1 MITNVTVVT
10 NLAIIKEEP
19 TVSMASSSAVKTEVK
34 TEVKALTYTHKLK
47 RAWVQTYN
55 NCNNEPNAKKVTP
68 NALGYSDYLAPCTSK
83 NTTDMP
89 LPIVPIYASP
99 KTSMDEVLTRFPHV
113 GEQIFANLDDQNL
126 AKCREVCDPW
136 MTFLDNE
143 KLIWI
148 RIIMSHIEATNSWN
162 WQKFFSSTSISMV
175 CKIAIRMQHF
185 YKFECTSGI
194 VKEMSPLHF
203 AVMMYDDTK
212 YCVNLIE
219 NGTMEH
225 PKNENETT
233 PLHYSAKYG
242 YIGVC
247 QLLLE
252 HFSDEN
258 PKNKADKTP
267 LELAIQFNNYF
278 VCELIIRKC
287 EAKNPMVV
295 RPGAAITPVSFK
307 RPWISTFPTIF
318 SDLSTILNPLN
329 KDGFTPLHLAAING
343 RKDLC
348 QLIMKNLADKNP
360 ESTQNVPLFGLTPL
374 HLAAREGHFSICEL
388 ILKNVGNK
396 NPYDKL
402 RRSPLNMA
410 ARRGHLSI
418 CHLLYENSPDITD
431 HDLCLML
438 EAAVYGGHYDVCK
451 FFVQKIGCKVL
462 EYVDLSLCAAAAT
475 GNLKICKLLIEN
487 LQINRRTEHNYDT
500 PLHAAAK
507 QGHFDIY
514 KLIMKGFRDKN
525 PKDYTGN
532 TPLHLAA
539 RIGHFNLCELII
551 LNVVNKNPINL
562 RYETPMYV
570 AAISNHVAVCDFLEK
585 SVRNCKV
592 KSSLE
597 TENYYNSD
605 LPDSATE
612 PSHHNMLLDYSQ

>member
-1 MITNVTVVT
+1 MC
-10 NLAIIKEEP
+10 IIKEEP
-19 TVSMASSSAVKTEVK
+19 TVSMASSSAVISEVKTKVK
-34 TEVKALTYTHKLK
+34 TEVKAPTYMHKLK
-47 RAWVQTYN
+47 RTWVQTYN
-55 NCNNEPNAKKVTP
+55 NCNNEPKAKKVTL
-68 NALGYSDYLAPCTSK
+68 NAFGYSDYLAPCTSD
-83 NTTDMP
+83 NTTEMS
-89 LPIVPIYASP
+89 LPIVFMYASP
-99 KTSMDEVLTRFPHV
+99 KTSMNEVLTRFPHV

-143 KLIWI
+143 KLIWT

-175 CKIAIRMQHF
+175 CKMAIRMQHF
-185 YKFECTSGI
+185 YKFEYTSGI

-219 NGTMEH
+219 NGGVEH
-225 PKNENETT
+225 PQNENGMT
-233 PLHYSAKYG
+233 PLHYAAIDG
-242 YIGVC
+242 YICVC
-247 QLLLE
+247 QMLLE
-252 HFSDEN
+252 KFRDKN
-258 PKNKADKTP
+258 PKDKADITP
-267 LELAIQFNNYF
+267 LELAIQMNNF
-278 VCELIIRKC
+278 VVCELIIRKC
-287 EAKNPMVV
+287 EAKNFLVV

-307 RPWISTFPTIF
+307 RPWITTFPTIF

-329 KDGFTPLHLAAING
+329 KDGLTPLHVAAING
-343 RKDLC
+343 RKELC
-348 QLIMKNLADKNP
+348 QLIMKNIVDKNP
-360 ESTQNVPLFGLTPL
+360 KSTQNEPFYGLTPL

-388 ILKNVGNK
+388 ILKIVDNK

-402 RRSPLNMA
+402 RRSPLKMA

-418 CHLLYENSPDITD
+418 CHLLYENANDITD
-431 HDLCLML
+431 RDLCLIL

-451 FFVQKIGCKVL
+451 FLVLKIGCKNL
-462 EYVDLSLCAAAAT
+462 EYIDLSLRAAAAT
-475 GNLKICKLLIEN
+475 GNLKICKLLIKN

-525 PKDYTGN
+525 PKDYSGN

-551 LNVVNKNPINL
+551 LNVINKNPRNL
-562 RYETPMYV
+562 HYETPMYV
-570 AAISNHVAVCDFLEK
+570 AAINNHYAICDFLKK
-585 SVRNCKV
+585 SIRNCKV

-597 TENYYNSD
+597 TEKYYNSD
-605 LPDSATE
+605 LPDSAAE
-612 PSHHNMLLDYSQ
+612 PSHHNMLFDYSQ

>member
-1 MITNVTVVT
+1 
-10 NLAIIKEEP
+10 
-19 TVSMASSSAVKTEVK
+19 
-34 TEVKALTYTHKLK
+34 
-47 RAWVQTYN
+47 
-55 NCNNEPNAKKVTP
+55 
-68 NALGYSDYLAPCTSK
+68 
-83 NTTDMP
+83 MP
-89 LPIVPIYASP
+89 LPFIYASP
-99 KTSMDEVLTRFPHV
+99 KTSMNEVLTRFPHV

-126 AKCREVCDPW
+126 AKCREICDPW

-143 KLIWI
+143 KLIWT
-148 RIIMSHIEATNSWN
+148 RIIMSQIEATNSWN
-162 WQKFFSSTSISMV
+162 WQKFFSSTSISIVYNM
-175 CKIAIRMQHF
+175 AMRMQHF

-203 AVMMYDDTK
+203 AVMMYGDTK
-212 YCVNLIE
+212 YCVNLIG

-225 PKNENETT
+225 PKNENGTT
-233 PLHYSAKYG
+233 PLHYAAKYG

-252 HFSDEN
+252 HFRDEN

-295 RPGAAITPVSFK
+295 RPEAAITPVSFK
-307 RPWISTFPTIF
+307 RPWIFTFPTIF

-329 KDGFTPLHLAAING
+329 QDGLTPLHVAAISG

-360 ESTQNVPLFGLTPL
+360 KSTQNEPLYGLTPL
-374 HLAAREGHFSICEL
+374 HLAAREGHLSICEL
-388 ILKNVGNK
+388 ILKNVDNK

-418 CHLLYENSPDITD
+418 CRLLYENAHDITD
-431 HDLCLML
+431 RDLCLLL
-438 EAAVYGGHYDVCK
+438 EAAVYGGNYDICK
-451 FFVQKIGCKVL
+451 FFVMKIGCKVL
-462 EYVDLSLCAAAAT
+462 GYIDLSLRAVATT
-475 GNLKICKLLIEN
+475 GNLKICELLIEN
-487 LQINRRTEHNYDT
+487 LKINRRTEHNYDT

-507 QGHFDIY
+507 HGHFDIY

-525 PKDYTGN
+525 PKDYRGN

-539 RIGHFNLCELII
+539 RMGHFNLCELII

-562 RYETPMYV
+562 RYETPMMV
-570 AAISNHVAVCDFLEK
+570 AAISNHDAVCDFLKK
-585 SVRNCKV
+585 SVRDCKV

-597 TENYYNSD
+597 TENY
-605 LPDSATE
+605 
-612 PSHHNMLLDYSQ
+612 